1 MRYDVII
8 VGGGSAGCVLANRLS
23 KDPDRSVLLLEAGPD
38 YPDLDLMP
46 DEIKHDHNQRAS
58 EAGARHNWSF
68 QGTTGP
74 QNGRKA
80 AVARGKVLGGTS
92 AINHQIFL
100 RGLPGDFDHWAE
112 LGNDEWSYTKVLPY
126 FRRLETDLDVAGDF
140 PVSSEC
146 HGTKGPIAVR
156 RHKPDDW
163 LPLHRAFHS
172 ACLAAGYRDDPDM
185 NSPDG
190 GGVGAIPLNY
200 VGGVRIS
207 TAIGHINP
215 CRNRLNLTIKPNVT
229 AHRVIFQG
237 KQAVGVE
244 AESGGEIFN
253 LSGEMVILSAGAIA
267 SPQLLMLSG
276 VGPKETLDRLRISL
290 VHDSPG
296 VGRNMKNHP
305 AVSLRFQPV
314 DGYTLESGSPRNQVG
329 LRFTAKG
336 STVRNDIQVQPL
348 TSGPLGHEADEI
360 RVGCRLEFPR
370 GAGEL
375 TVTSA
380 DPNVQSGLD
389 YRFLEEPSDTERLR
403 EAVRECVGL
412 FEDPSFEAVI
422 NHRIAPT
429 TEEVD
434 CDELLDSWIAD
445 NLSIAGHT
453 CGTCKMGPESDPD
466 AVVSQRC
473 EVHGVEGLRVIDASV
488 MPEIPRANTN
498 ATVIM
503 IAERACEFIVGQQ

>member
-23 KDPDRSVLLLEAGPD
+23 EDPNRSVLLLEAGPD

-58 EAGARHNWSF
+58 EADAPHNWSF
-68 QGTTGP
+68 HGTTDREGV
-74 QNGRKA
+74 RKA

-100 RGLPGDFDHWAE
+100 RGLPEDFDHWAS

-126 FRRLETDLDVAGDF
+126 FRRLETDLDIAGDF
-140 PVSSEC
+140 
-146 HGTKGPIAVR
+146 HGTTGPIVVT
-156 RHKPDDW
+156 RHKPEDW
-163 LPLHRAFHS
+163 LPLQRIFHS

-185 NSPDG
+185 NNPDG

-200 VGGVRIS
+200 VDGVRVS
-207 TAIGHINP
+207 TAIGYINP
-215 CRNRLNLTIKPNVT
+215 VRNRLNLTIKPNAAVR
-229 AHRVIFQG
+229 RVIFEA
-237 KQAVGVE
+237 KRAVGVE

-253 LSGEMVILSAGAIA
+253 LSGEMIILSAGAIA

-276 VGPKETLDRLRISL
+276 IGPRESLDRLRIPV

-296 VGRNMKNHP
+296 VGQNMKNHP

-314 DGYTLESGSPRNQVG
+314 GGYTLESGSCRNQVG

-336 STVRNDIQVQPL
+336 STMRNDIQVQTL

-360 RVGCRLEFPR
+360 RVGCRLEFPA
-370 GAGEL
+370 GAGQL
-375 TVTSA
+375 SITAA
-380 DPNVQSGLD
+380 DPSVQPRLD
-389 YRFLEEPSDTERLR
+389 YRFLEDPSDRERLR
-403 EAVRECVGL
+403 EAVRECIQL
-412 FEDPSFEAVI
+412 FEDPKFGAVI
-422 NHRIAPT
+422 KGPIAPT
-429 TEEVD
+429 AEETGSD
-434 CDELLDSWIAD
+434 ALLDNWIAS

-453 CGTCKMGPESDPD
+453 CGTCKMGPESDPN
-466 AVVSQRC
+466 AVVNQWC
-473 EVHGVEGLRVIDASV
+473 EVIGVDGLRVIDASV

-498 ATVIM
+498 ATAIM
-503 IAERACEFIVGQQ
+503 IAERASDFILARQ